1 MLKLNEQN
9 FPRALLNNSKCKQSN
24 IKANLLFIKFLNSI
38 KMQFF
43 LLGNILKYS
52 TCIIFEATF

>member
-1 MLKLNEQN
+1 MLKLNKQN
-9 FPRALLNNSKCKQSN
+9 FPRALLNDSKCKQPN
-24 IKANLLFIKFLNSI
+24 IRANFLFIKFLKSI